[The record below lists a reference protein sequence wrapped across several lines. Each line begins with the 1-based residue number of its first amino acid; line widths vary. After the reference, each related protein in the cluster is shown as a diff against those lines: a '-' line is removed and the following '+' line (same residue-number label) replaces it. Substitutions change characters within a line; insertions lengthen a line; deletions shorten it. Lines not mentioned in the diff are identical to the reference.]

1 MDFINPAALTIVI
14 INMETI
20 VNIWDYVW
28 PFLVILAVIVFAHE
42 MGHYLIARIN
52 KVRVE
57 VFSIGFGPEIFGIN
71 DRHGTRWKFSLLPLG
86 GYVKFFGDANAASG
100 PSDEVDT
107 LSPEEKSVS
116 FHHKRVGQRAAI
128 VLGGPAANFLFAIIL
143 FAILFATVGQ
153 RYTPADINQVAP
165 DSPAYIAGL
174 IPGDKI
180 LAVDGNKID
189 RFEDLQYLVQQ
200 SPNKNLV
207 FTIERSGLNK
217 DIDIIP
223 ALVEQEDQFGTIHRV
238 GQIGII
244 KSGIDFKTHDPGS
257 AIWAAIEETAFM
269 SWATLKAIGQMI
281 GGSRSTEE
289 LGGPIRIAEMSGQV
303 AQQGFVT
310 VLFFMAV
317 LSINLG
323 LINLFPV
330 PMLDGG
336 HLIFYI
342 FEAIRRKP
350 LQPKVQEYGLRIGFI
365 LVIILMIWV
374 TTKDVIRLGW

>member
-1 MDFINPAALTIVI
+1 MIAALK
-14 INMETI
+14 METI
-20 VNIWDYVW
+20 GNIWDYVW

-42 MGHYLIARIN
+42 MGHYIVARIN

-86 GYVKFFGDANAASG
+86 GYVKFFGDANVASG
-100 PSDEVDT
+100 PDKQIDNISPDEK
-107 LSPEEKSVS
+107 LYS

-143 FAILFATVGQ
+143 FAILFGTVGQ
-153 RYTPADINQVAP
+153 RYTPAEVNEVKQG
-165 DSPAYIAGL
+165 SPAEIAGL
-174 IPGDKI
+174 LPGDKI
-180 LAVDGNKID
+180 LAVNGNAID
-189 RFEDLQYLVQQ
+189 RFEDLQYLVTQ
-200 SPNKNLV
+200 SPNINMTFQIDRL
-207 FTIERSGLNK
+207 GLKK
-217 DIDIIP
+217 DIDIKPELI
-223 ALVEQEDQFGTIHRV
+223 EHKDQFGTIHRI

-244 KSGIDFKTHDPGS
+244 KSGVDFKTHNAGG

-269 SWATLKAIGQMI
+269 TWATLKAIGQMI

-342 FEAIRRKP
+342 FEAIRGKP
-350 LQPKVQEYGLRIGFI
+350 LKPKFQEYGLRFGFL

>member
-1 MDFINPAALTIVI
+1 
-14 INMETI
+14 METI
-20 VNIWDYVW
+20 GNIWDYVW

-42 MGHYLIARIN
+42 MGHYIVARIN

-86 GYVKFFGDANAASG
+86 GYVKFFGDANVASG
-100 PSDEVDT
+100 PDKQIDNISPDEK
-107 LSPEEKSVS
+107 LYS

-143 FAILFATVGQ
+143 FAILFGTVGQ
-153 RYTPADINQVAP
+153 RYTPAEVNEVKQG
-165 DSPAYIAGL
+165 SPAEIAGL
-174 IPGDKI
+174 LPGDKI
-180 LAVDGNKID
+180 LAVNGNAID
-189 RFEDLQYLVQQ
+189 RFENLQYLVTQ
-200 SPNKNLV
+200 SPNINMTFQIDRL
-207 FTIERSGLNK
+207 GLKK
-217 DIDIIP
+217 DIDIKPELI
-223 ALVEQEDQFGTIHRV
+223 EHKDQFGTIHRI

-244 KSGIDFKTHDPGS
+244 KSGVDFKTHNAGG
-257 AIWAAIEETAFM
+257 AIWAAIEQTAFM
-269 SWATLKAIGQMI
+269 TWATLKAIGQMI

-342 FEAIRRKP
+342 FEAIRGKP
-350 LQPKVQEYGLRIGFI
+350 LKPKFQEYGLRFGFL

>member
-1 MDFINPAALTIVI
+1 MIAALK
-14 INMETI
+14 METI
-20 VNIWDYVW
+20 GNIWDYVW

-42 MGHYLIARIN
+42 MGHYIVARIN

-86 GYVKFFGDANAASG
+86 GYVKFFGDANVASG
-100 PSDEVDT
+100 PDKQIDNISPDEK
-107 LSPEEKSVS
+107 LYS

-143 FAILFATVGQ
+143 FAILFGTVGQ
-153 RYTPADINQVAP
+153 RYTPAEVNEVKQG
-165 DSPAYIAGL
+165 SPAEIAGL
-174 IPGDKI
+174 LPGDKI
-180 LAVDGNKID
+180 LAVNGNAID
-189 RFEDLQYLVQQ
+189 RFEDLQYLVTQ
-200 SPNKNLV
+200 SPNINMTFQIDRL
-207 FTIERSGLNK
+207 GLKK
-217 DIDIIP
+217 DIDIKPELI
-223 ALVEQEDQFGTIHRV
+223 EHKDQFGTIHRI

-244 KSGIDFKTHDPGS
+244 KSGVDFKTHNAGG
-257 AIWAAIEETAFM
+257 AIWAAIEQTAFM
-269 SWATLKAIGQMI
+269 TWATLKAIGQMI

-342 FEAIRRKP
+342 FEAIRGKP
-350 LQPKVQEYGLRIGFI
+350 LKPKFQEYGLRFGFL

>member
-1 MDFINPAALTIVI
+1 LIAALK
-14 INMETI
+14 METI
-20 VNIWDYVW
+20 GNIWDYVW

-42 MGHYLIARIN
+42 MGHYIVARIN

-86 GYVKFFGDANAASG
+86 GYVKFFGDANVASG
-100 PSDEVDT
+100 PDKQIDNISPDEK
-107 LSPEEKSVS
+107 LYS

-143 FAILFATVGQ
+143 FAILFGTVGQ
-153 RYTPADINQVAP
+153 RYTPAEVNEVKQG
-165 DSPAYIAGL
+165 SPAEIAGL
-174 IPGDKI
+174 LPGDKI
-180 LAVDGNKID
+180 LAVNGNAID
-189 RFEDLQYLVQQ
+189 RFEDLQYLVTQ
-200 SPNKNLV
+200 SPNINMTFQIDRL
-207 FTIERSGLNK
+207 GLKK
-217 DIDIIP
+217 DIDIKPELI
-223 ALVEQEDQFGTIHRV
+223 EHKDQFGTIHRI

-244 KSGIDFKTHDPGS
+244 KSGVDFKTHNAGG

-269 SWATLKAIGQMI
+269 TWATLKAIGQMI

-342 FEAIRRKP
+342 FEAIRGKP
-350 LQPKVQEYGLRIGFI
+350 LKPKFQEYGLRFGFL

>member
-1 MDFINPAALTIVI
+1 
-14 INMETI
+14 METI

-107 LSPEEKSVS
+107 LSPEEKLVS

-350 LQPKVQEYGLRIGFI
+350 LQPKIQEYGLRIGFI